1 MKLAAL
7 FSGGKDSAFAAYK
20 AMKEGNTIS
29 CLISMKPENTESYMF
44 HSANIDLVKLQAEAM
59 ELPLIFAAT
68 KGEKELE
75 LADLKKAIE
84 QAKKKYAIE
93 GVVAGAIASTYQFDR
108 LKKICDELKLKA
120 VAPLWHIDHEDYMH
134 NLVHSGFE
142 VIITAIAAEGLTAS
156 FLGKKI
162 DDSMIAKLISLN
174 KNKKFGISI
183 CGEGGEYE
191 SLVLNCP
198 LFKKRLEIL
207 VDKIE
212 MEQGSENTGIYR
224 IRKAKLV
231 S

>member
-1 MKLAAL
+1 MRIGAL
-7 FSGGKDSAFAAYK
+7 FSGGKDSAFAACK
-20 AMKEGNTIS
+20 AIKEGNEIV
-29 CLISMKPENTESYMF
+29 CLISLKPENTESYMF

-59 ELPLIFAAT
+59 GLPLIFVTT

-75 LADLKKAIE
+75 LEDLKKAIE
-84 QAKKKYAIE
+84 RAKKKYSIE

-120 VAPLWHIDHEDYMH
+120 VAPLWHTNHEDYMH
-134 NLVHSGFE
+134 SLIHSGFE
-142 VIITAIAAEGLTAS
+142 VIITAIAAEGLTRA

-162 DDSMIAKLISLN
+162 DDAMIAKLISLN
-174 KNKKFGISI
+174 KKFGISV

-198 LFKKRLEIL
+198 LFKKRLSVVL
-207 VDKIE
+207 DSVE
-212 MEQGSENTGIYR
+212 MEPGSENTGIYR
-224 IRKAKLV
+224 VRKAKLV

>member
-20 AMKEGNTIS
+20 AMKEGNEIA

-44 HSANIDLVKLQAEAM
+44 HSANIDLVKLQARAM

-75 LADLKKAIE
+75 LKDLKAAIE
-84 QAKKKYAIE
+84 QAKKKYGIE
-93 GVVAGAIASTYQFDR
+93 GVVAGAIASSYQFDR

-120 VAPLWHIDHEDYMH
+120 VAPLWHTNHEDYMH
-134 NLVHSGFE
+134 NLIHSGFE
-142 VIITAIAAEGLTAS
+142 VIITAIAAEGLTES

-162 DDSMIAKLISLN
+162 DDAMIAKLISLN
-174 KNKKFGISI
+174 KKFGISV

-191 SLVLNCP
+191 TLVLNCP
-198 LFKKRLEIL
+198 LFKKRLVIVL
-207 VDKIE
+207 DKIE
-212 MEQGSENTGIYR
+212 IESENQGIY
-224 IRKAKLV
+224 IVKKAELK
-231 S
+231 